1 MFYSDIDQSI
11 IQQCNAALS
20 SFYLRFYLTAISV
33 FLNRNQ
39 FCKKLAEVIVILN
52 RASSNDK
59 HTKKSQN
66 TCPSLLLKELFL
78 RNSSNNASSLAIN
91 PSLTFF
97 CFNLGALDSGI
108 VMLKNGLD
116 RASIVG
122 KLGYWTSRASE
133 IRRQRR
139 VLGGT
144 LSTSPAQF
152 TASMFVNKTKTT
164 LRAHTVD
171 KNTSSVC
178 RSKRRF
184 RPKPHAPVLFLSIYR
199 DTVPLTFINVALTF
213 IKVKSCPLEVTCTS
227 CDYLCMHAVVEWILV
242 KILP

>member
-1 MFYSDIDQSI
+1 MI
-11 IQQCNAALS
+11 
-20 SFYLRFYLTAISV
+20 
-33 FLNRNQ
+33 
-39 FCKKLAEVIVILN
+39 
-52 RASSNDK
+52 K
-59 HTKKSQN
+59 HTNKSQN
-66 TCPSLLLKELFL
+66 TCLSLLLRELFL

-108 VMLKNGLD
+108 VMLKTGID
-116 RASIVG
+116 RASTVG

-139 VLGGT
+139 VLGGM

-152 TASMFVNKTKTT
+152 TTIVASILFANKTKTT

-199 DTVPLTFINVALTF
+199 DTVPLN
-213 IKVKSCPLEVTCTS
+213 
-227 CDYLCMHAVVEWILV
+227 
-242 KILP
+242 

>member
-1 MFYSDIDQSI
+1 M
-11 IQQCNAALS
+11 
-20 SFYLRFYLTAISV
+20 
-33 FLNRNQ
+33 
-39 FCKKLAEVIVILN
+39 AEVIVILN
-52 RASSNDK
+52 RASSIDK

-66 TCPSLLLKELFL
+66 TCLSLLLRELFL

-108 VMLKNGLD
+108 VMLKTGLD
-116 RASIVG
+116 RASTVG

-152 TASMFVNKTKTT
+152 TTIVASMFVNKTKTT

-184 RPKPHAPVLFLSIYR
+184 RPKPHTPVLFLSIYR
-199 DTVPLTFINVALTF
+199 DTVPLRLGYSIH
-213 IKVKSCPLEVTCTS
+213 S
-227 CDYLCMHAVVEWILV
+227 
-242 KILP
+242 

>member
-1 MFYSDIDQSI
+1 MFYSDVDKSI

-20 SFYLRFYLTAISV
+20 SFYLKFYLTAISV
-33 FLNRNQ
+33 LLNRILNQ
-39 FCKKLAEVIVILN
+39 TSSVKKLAEVIVILN
-52 RASSNDK
+52 RASSIDK
-59 HTKKSQN
+59 HNKKSQN
-66 TCPSLLLKELFL
+66 TCLSLLLRELFL

-97 CFNLGALDSGI
+97 CFKLGALDSGI
-108 VMLKNGLD
+108 VMLKTGLD
-116 RASIVG
+116 RASTVG

-164 LRAHTVD
+164 LCAHTDTVD

-199 DTVPLTFINVALTF
+199 DTVPLRTKERKAEDKTR
-213 IKVKSCPLEVTCTS
+213 KR
-227 CDYLCMHAVVEWILV
+227 
-242 KILP
+242 

>member
-1 MFYSDIDQSI
+1 MI
-11 IQQCNAALS
+11 N
-20 SFYLRFYLTAISV
+20 TP
-33 FLNRNQ
+33 
-39 FCKKLAEVIVILN
+39 
-52 RASSNDK
+52 
-59 HTKKSQN
+59 KKSQN
-66 TCPSLLLKELFL
+66 TCLSLLLRELFL

-91 PSLTFF
+91 PSLTF

-108 VMLKNGLD
+108 IMLKTGLD
-116 RASIVG
+116 RASTVG
-122 KLGYWTSRASE
+122 KLGYWTSRASK

-171 KNTSSVC
+171 KNTSLVC

-199 DTVPLTFINVALTF
+199 DTVPL
-213 IKVKSCPLEVTCTS
+213 KPRPERKQ
-227 CDYLCMHAVVEWILV
+227 
-242 KILP
+242 

>member
-1 MFYSDIDQSI
+1 MFYSDADKSI

-20 SFYLRFYLTAISV
+20 SFYLKFYLTAISV
-33 FLNRNQ
+33 LLNRILKPNQ

-52 RASSNDK
+52 RASSIDK
-59 HTKKSQN
+59 QTKKSQN
-66 TCPSLLLKELFL
+66 TCLSLLLRELFL

-108 VMLKNGLD
+108 VMFKTGLD
-116 RASIVG
+116 RAPTVG

-144 LSTSPAQF
+144 LSTSTAQY
-152 TASMFVNKTKTT
+152 TASI
-164 LRAHTVD
+164 AID
-171 KNTSSVC
+171 S
-178 RSKRRF
+178 
-184 RPKPHAPVLFLSIYR
+184 P
-199 DTVPLTFINVALTF
+199 
-213 IKVKSCPLEVTCTS
+213 
-227 CDYLCMHAVVEWILV
+227 
-242 KILP
+242 